1 MKEVHKYSNCF
12 ICGEKNIHG
21 LKAKFYYDGNEVF
34 TEIVTSRDFEG
45 YREIFHGG
53 VVSSLLDEVMIK
65 AILARD
71 IYAVTAEM
79 TVRFL
84 KPVWVDKKVKFVGK
98 VVKNRGRI
106 FHTEG
111 KALAENGDI
120 LAEASG
126 KYVEAGNDLKDNL
139 MKSID

>member
-1 MKEVHKYSNCF
+1 MKEVLKYSNCF

-21 LKAKFYYDGNEVF
+21 LKAKFYYDGNEAF
-34 TEIVTSRDFEG
+34 TEIVTSKDFEG

-65 AILARD
+65 AILAKD

-79 TVRFL
+79 TVKFL
-84 KPVWVDKKVKFVGK
+84 KPVWVDRKVRFTGK

-106 FHTEG
+106 YLTEG
-111 KALAENGDI
+111 KAISENGEV

-126 KYVEAGNDLKDNL
+126 KYIEAGADLKDIL